1 MSDVVNRDNQ
11 KIEEMKSKINKSDS
25 SEAKT
30 SVPKVP
36 ESTTQVKN
44 YIGVISPQPFEAVEE
59 VTYLRSGEL
68 SQVINTL
75 LSETFTDFKETKI
88 YYNPAI
94 GGLGCTARFKF
105 MTQQEIDKIGDDK
118 VIAVS
123 TPAGDVHESNE
134 WIEQIKKINEQN
146 KNGNKYAILTK
157 KGKEY
162 LSDIA
167 TKCKNGT
174 IDWNLISNSNC
185 ERIPDYT
192 GRVSNIITLDVSL
205 DLQTLLY
212 KVYNGTEGDCKEFK
226 YNKKYIYIPSFCTNI
241 NGIEF
246 LIKITKIDSKKQKEL
261 SDTLGYSRILPSAW
275 NTPTTM

>member
-1 MSDVVNRDNQ
+1 MSVNSNDNQ
-11 KIEEMKSKINKSDS
+11 KIEDLKNKINKSDS

-36 ESTTQVKN
+36 ESTQVVKN
-44 YIGVISPQPFEAVEE
+44 YIGVISPQPFEPVEE

-162 LSDIA
+162 LADIV
-167 TKCKNGT
+167 TKCKNGA

-205 DLQTLLY
+205 DLQALLY

-226 YNKKYIYIPSFCTNI
+226 YNKKFIYIPSFCTNI

-246 LIKITKIDSKKQKEL
+246 LIKITKIYSKKQKEL

>member
-36 ESTTQVKN
+36 ESTQVKN

-162 LSDIA
+162 LADIA
-167 TKCKNGT
+167 TKCKNGV

-205 DLQTLLY
+205 DLQTILY

-226 YNKKYIYIPSFCTNI
+226 YNKKFIYIPSFCTNI

>member
-11 KIEEMKSKINKSDS
+11 KIEEMKNKINKSDS
-25 SEAKT
+25 SETKT
-30 SVPKVP
+30 SVPEVP
-36 ESTTQVKN
+36 KSTQVKN
-44 YIGVISPQPFEAVEE
+44 YIGVISPQPFQAVEE

-205 DLQTLLY
+205 DLQALLY

-226 YNKKYIYIPSFCTNI
+226 YNKKFIYIPSFCTNI

>member
-11 KIEEMKSKINKSDS
+11 KIEEMKNKINKSDS
-25 SEAKT
+25 SETKT
-30 SVPKVP
+30 SVPEVP
-36 ESTTQVKN
+36 KSTQVKN
-44 YIGVISPQPFEAVEE
+44 YIGVISPQPFEPVEE

-205 DLQTLLY
+205 DLQALLY

>member
-36 ESTTQVKN
+36 ESTQVKN

>member
-36 ESTTQVKN
+36 ESTQVKN

-205 DLQTLLY
+205 DLQAPLY

-226 YNKKYIYIPSFCTNI
+226 YNKKFIYIPSFCTNI

>member
-1 MSDVVNRDNQ
+1 MSVNSNDNQ
-11 KIEEMKSKINKSDS
+11 KIEDLKNKINKSDS

-36 ESTTQVKN
+36 ESTQVVKN
-44 YIGVISPQPFEAVEE
+44 YIGVISPQPFEPVEE

-88 YYNPAI
+88 YYNPSI

-162 LSDIA
+162 LADIA

-205 DLQTLLY
+205 DLQALLY

-226 YNKKYIYIPSFCTNI
+226 YNKKFIYIPSFCTNI

>member
-1 MSDVVNRDNQ
+1 MSVNINDNQ
-11 KIEEMKSKINKSDS
+11 KIEDLKSKINKSDS
-25 SEAKT
+25 SETKT

>member
-11 KIEEMKSKINKSDS
+11 KIEEMKNKINKSDS
-25 SEAKT
+25 SETKT
-30 SVPKVP
+30 SVPEVP
-36 ESTTQVKN
+36 KSTQVKN

-134 WIEQIKKINEQN
+134 WIEQIKKIN
-146 KNGNKYAILTK
+146 
-157 KGKEY
+157 
-162 LSDIA
+162 
-167 TKCKNGT
+167 
-174 IDWNLISNSNC
+174 
-185 ERIPDYT
+185 
-192 GRVSNIITLDVSL
+192 
-205 DLQTLLY
+205 
-212 KVYNGTEGDCKEFK
+212 
-226 YNKKYIYIPSFCTNI
+226 
-241 NGIEF
+241 
-246 LIKITKIDSKKQKEL
+246 
-261 SDTLGYSRILPSAW
+261 
-275 NTPTTM
+275 

>member
-36 ESTTQVKN
+36 ESTQVKN

-105 MTQQEIDKIGDDK
+105 MTQQEIDKIDDDK

-205 DLQTLLY
+205 DLQALLY

-226 YNKKYIYIPSFCTNI
+226 YNKKFIYIPSFCTNI

>member
-11 KIEEMKSKINKSDS
+11 KIEEMKNKINKSDS
-25 SEAKT
+25 SETKT
-30 SVPKVP
+30 SVPEVP
-36 ESTTQVKN
+36 KSTQVKN

>member
-1 MSDVVNRDNQ
+1 MSVNINDNQ
-11 KIEEMKSKINKSDS
+11 KIEDLKSKINKSDS
-25 SEAKT
+25 SETKT

-205 DLQTLLY
+205 DLQALLY

>member
-11 KIEEMKSKINKSDS
+11 KIEEMKNKINKSDS

-36 ESTTQVKN
+36 ESTQVKN

-105 MTQQEIDKIGDDK
+105 MTKQEIDKIGDDK

-205 DLQTLLY
+205 DLQALLY

>member
-1 MSDVVNRDNQ
+1 MSVNSNDNQ
-11 KIEEMKSKINKSDS
+11 KIEDLKNKINKSDS
-25 SEAKT
+25 SETKT

-88 YYNPAI
+88 YYNPSI

-105 MTQQEIDKIGDDK
+105 MTQQEINKIGDDK

-162 LSDIA
+162 LADIV

-205 DLQTLLY
+205 DLQALLY

-226 YNKKYIYIPSFCTNI
+226 YNKKFIYIPSFCTNI

>member
-1 MSDVVNRDNQ
+1 MSVNINDNQ
-11 KIEEMKSKINKSDS
+11 KIEDLKSKINKSDS
-25 SEAKT
+25 SETKT
-30 SVPKVP
+30 SVPEVP
-36 ESTTQVKN
+36 KSTQVKN